1 MCLLWRC
8 CRYLVSLVSVL
19 QKKERSFSWA
29 VRLLWPYTWL
39 LNNILWNTLQT
50 HLFFLESF
58 SCRNSRGNC
67 RVRTHCCLS
76 QFKSQ
81 LLFVSTAE
89 RNHDNYPQKETSKHA
104 KRKRAYLSR
113 DDDDHHHH
121 ASTSSSSV
129 SFFLPQRSQRQRNK
143 RIPSSLSKRESH
155 LNSQWFQFPWG
166 DDVHR
171 LRLGMKKKEHPC
183 PTSNFYRWLHR
194 TLGNSRVSSREKSL
208 SSWLKYQLTIAMHPL
223 KTLAWI
229 VSPRNHWGS
238 LAVDSSLFW
247 FYSNCNES
255 QEDSLSLFMRRLSMT
270 INPFWEEFFCC
281 FFALSEI
288 VCRNEGKAVLIKR
301 NEESKQTW
309 NQSTMTLLLES
320 RMLLSPFLSL
330 LSSCAAKT
338 SLSRR
343 RDTLFHV
350 STEIREMVT
359 DSSNEREWKSNR
371 VCFFHAIHFK
381 RDARQRLSSMSL
393 FSETMV
399 RRMRRR
405 LKETSRLRHRL
416 QRVRAF
422 HPKKESIKAI
432 SFHRVQYSV

>member
-1 MCLLWRC
+1 MTQISTDDRHASSEDF
-8 CRYLVSLVSVL
+8 SLNCQS
-19 QKKERSFSWA
+19 KKSLRVFSSW
-29 VRLLWPYTWL
+29 
-39 LNNILWNTLQT
+39 
-50 HLFFLESF
+50 
-58 SCRNSRGNC
+58 
-67 RVRTHCCLS
+67 
-76 QFKSQ
+76 
-81 LLFVSTAE
+81 LLFVLILQQLQWKP
-89 RNHDNYPQKETSKHA
+89 RG
-104 KRKRAYLSR
+104 
-113 DDDDHHHH
+113 
-121 ASTSSSSV
+121 
-129 SFFLPQRSQRQRNK
+129 F
-143 RIPSSLSKRESH
+143 SLSFH
-155 LNSQWFQFPWG
+155 
-166 DDVHR
+166 
-171 LRLGMKKKEHPC
+171 
-183 PTSNFYRWLHR
+183 
-194 TLGNSRVSSREKSL
+194 EK
-208 SSWLKYQLTIAMHPL
+208 
-223 KTLAWI
+223 
-229 VSPRNHWGS
+229 
-238 LAVDSSLFW
+238 
-247 FYSNCNES
+247 
-255 QEDSLSLFMRRLSMT
+255 T
-270 INPFWEEFFCC
+270 INDHQSILRGIFCC